1 MASRSKHSGLCGFE
15 SRRIFLADC
24 GMGLTGMVLGGLL
37 GSNAGAATP
46 EGWALPDGKPHFAPK
61 AKRVIWLFML
71 GGVSHL
77 ESFDPKPGLAP
88 YAGMKIGDS
97 PFKDKLASPFV
108 NDNVQKTTS
117 APRQIN
123 LAIYPMQCGSKQYG
137 QSGIEV
143 SDWFPHIGA
152 CADDLAVI
160 RSVWTTNNDHGAIL
174 QFHTGRHILD
184 GYLPTLGSWIHYG
197 LGALN
202 ENLPEFVVLG
212 EPPSDCCGGVG
223 THGSGYLGPEHS
235 GVFLEANPDHP
246 IPFVSPGAEVYKQE
260 QKSEFEFVNR
270 LNNIAAVEYPGD
282 SGMRARKKSN

>member
-1 MASRSKHSGLCGFE
+1 MVSRQKHGGLCSSQ

-37 GSNAGAATP
+37 GPNASAA
-46 EGWALPDGKPHFAPK
+46 APDGKPHFAPK

-108 NDNVQKTTS
+108 NENVQKTNS

-143 SDWFPHIGA
+143 
-152 CADDLAVI
+152 
-160 RSVWTTNNDHGAIL
+160 
-174 QFHTGRHILD
+174 
-184 GYLPTLGSWIHYG
+184 
-197 LGALN
+197 
-202 ENLPEFVVLG
+202 
-212 EPPSDCCGGVG
+212 
-223 THGSGYLGPEHS
+223 
-235 GVFLEANPDHP
+235 
-246 IPFVSPGAEVYKQE
+246 
-260 QKSEFEFVNR
+260 
-270 LNNIAAVEYPGD
+270 
-282 SGMRARKKSN
+282 